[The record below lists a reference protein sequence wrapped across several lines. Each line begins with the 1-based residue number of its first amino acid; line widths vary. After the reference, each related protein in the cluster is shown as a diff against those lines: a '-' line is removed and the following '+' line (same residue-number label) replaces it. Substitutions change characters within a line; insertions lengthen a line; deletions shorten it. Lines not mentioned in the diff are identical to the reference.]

1 MTDAT
6 SSPERRAT
14 ARDLTALRFS
24 TAEALKHVVL
34 ILGALV
40 VLLPFYVM
48 VSYSLKTPG
57 QIERNEGG
65 FFGTE
70 TEMLDERCIV
80 RGEPGRAEIEAARP
94 GYPGLT
100 DREIKTSMMA
110 EITERCTVHPVVFNY
125 TMAFAEAPLL
135 RYLLNGVIV
144 TVSIFL
150 IQIVVALPCAYA
162 LAKLRWWGRDTVFA
176 LVLFC
181 LLIPVH
187 AIALPIYIMLA
198 KLGLTNTYAA
208 LIIPWTISVFGIF
221 LMRQFFMTVPDD
233 LIDAARMDGMTEF
246 GIVWK
251 VMLPTAIPALLAFGI
266 FSVVA
271 HWNDYF
277 WPRIV
282 ITGNRDLFTPPLGLR
297 EFKGDADGSFFG
309 PMMATATVIVTPL
322 IVAFLLAQRRFI
334 EGITLSGMK

>member
-1 MTDAT
+1 M
-6 SSPERRAT
+6 
-14 ARDLTALRFS
+14 
-24 TAEALKHVVL
+24 VL
-34 ILGALV
+34 ILGTII
-40 VLLPFYVM
+40 VLAPFYMM
-48 VSYSLKTPG
+48 VSYSLKSPREIARG
-57 QIERNEGG
+57 EGG
-65 FFGTE
+65 FFGRQEMMIDPRCVALRQPGRSDIEAGSARFPGQDDGGVQAALLAE
-70 TEMLDERCIV
+70 TEADC
-80 RGEPGRAEIEAARP
+80 
-94 GYPGLT
+94 
-100 DREIKTSMMA
+100 SM
-110 EITERCTVHPVVFNY
+110 RPVVFNY
-125 TMAFAEAPLL
+125 SKAFTEAPLI

-144 TVSIFL
+144 TMSIFL
-150 IQIVVALPCAYA
+150 IQIVVALPAAYA
-162 LAKLRWWGRDTVFA
+162 LAKLKFWGRDAVFG

-187 AIALPIYIMLA
+187 AIALPLYIGLA

-208 LIIPWTISVFGIF
+208 LVVPWTISVFGIF

-233 LIDAARMDGMTEF
+233 LIDAARMDGMSELA
-246 GIVWK
+246 IVWR
-251 VMLPTAIPALLAFGI
+251 VMLPTAIPALLAFAI

-282 ITGNRDLFTPPLGLR
+282 VTGNRDLFTPPLGLR
-297 EFKGDADGSFFG
+297 EFKGDGDGSFFG

>member
-1 MTDAT
+1 MTDVAIT
-6 SSPERRAT
+6 QSPA
-14 ARDLTALRFS
+14 ALRFS
-24 TAEALKHVVL
+24 TREALKHVVL
-34 ILGALV
+34 IVGAIV

-48 VSYSLKTPG
+48 VSYSLKAPAEIMQQT
-57 QIERNEGG
+57 GG
-65 FFGTE
+65 FLGSQEPFRDDFCVKLGNAVE
-70 TEMLDERCIV
+70 DCMVNPIV
-80 RGEPGRAEIEAARP
+80 
-94 GYPGLT
+94 Y
-100 DREIKTSMMA
+100 
-110 EITERCTVHPVVFNY
+110 NY
-125 TMAFAEAPLL
+125 TTAFEKAPLV

-144 TVSIFL
+144 TLSIFL
-150 IQIVVALPCAYA
+150 IQVIVALPCAYA
-162 LAKLRWWGRDTVFA
+162 LAKLRFWGREAVFG

-187 AIALPIYIMLA
+187 AIALPLYIMLA
-198 KLGLTNTYAA
+198 KLGLTNSYAA

-233 LIDAARMDGMTEF
+233 LIDAARMDGMSEYS
-246 GIVWK
+246 IVWN

-297 EFKGDADGSFFG
+297 EFKGDADGDNFG
-309 PMMATATVIVTPL
+309 PMMATACIIVAPL